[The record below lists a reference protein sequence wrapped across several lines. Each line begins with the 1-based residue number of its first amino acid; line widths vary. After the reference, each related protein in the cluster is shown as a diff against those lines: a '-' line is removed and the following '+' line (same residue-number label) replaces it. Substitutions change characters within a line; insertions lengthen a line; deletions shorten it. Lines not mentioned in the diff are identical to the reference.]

1 MLLSETAD
9 TGSGRNLMSIEVTK
23 KLNQKPS
30 RHETRQSVIIN
41 GVGRHSMPIFNV
53 RIHSLEDPTG
63 EQIEITKVE

>member
-1 MLLSETAD
+1 
-9 TGSGRNLMSIEVTK
+9 MSIEVTK